1 MTRLYVLRNYRK
13 SILYCTSVLGRLRD
27 LQYIFAVI
35 YETICRSVRSCS
47 ARSLPGRRQRR
58 CRQSTRNGSGGWHI
72 AVLSFQR
79 IWSLVFSKIQIW
91 IRPKLLREY
100 KKWRLT
106 RLTRWKIM
114 KTIMTKTLERK
125 KICSGSELYFRKTS
139 RYELSST
146 QKSDPTFMVFEYIFW
161 NKFPS
166 NFKNVN
172 PGLLLLILF
181 VLRSMQAE
189 MERRQKELQDAQETI
204 RKLEDQ
210 LRETQVKPFSS
221 FSVT

>member
-114 KTIMTKTLERK
+114 KTIMTKTPERK
-125 KICSGSELYFRKTS
+125 KKLLRIGNKPSKNIRIRIELHPK
-139 RYELSST
+139 
-146 QKSDPTFMVFEYIFW
+146 KWSDFMVFEYIFW